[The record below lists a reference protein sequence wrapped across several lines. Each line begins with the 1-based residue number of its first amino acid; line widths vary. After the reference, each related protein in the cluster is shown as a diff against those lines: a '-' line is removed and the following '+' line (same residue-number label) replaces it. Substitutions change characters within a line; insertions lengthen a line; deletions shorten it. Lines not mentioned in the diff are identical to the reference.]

1 MLRLALPAHLL
12 GDTSLTKTQKWLLI
26 TLLLLATLST
36 ASILGIRY
44 WFSTQQTTKAPL
56 ANTLIP
62 IDFSEPDAFIQSQ
75 SLAQL
80 PRDLLKVPLL
90 KATLT
95 EEFAFYYEQQEA
107 RLSLAGT
114 LRRLAYEHELT
125 ISDQFIQQLL
135 ASPAEL
141 ALWRGPNGKLDYW
154 MLTLQQ
160 NLATRLLQSLATLA
174 LDDSQLS
181 KLGEFKVTGQ
191 SVPLYLLHYGY
202 QHQLLFA
209 AQGERLV
216 ILSDPGMLLGFD
228 HPKVAPQQE
237 STQTDS
243 ADQRA
248 GNEGTD
254 DDIQA
259 SQTTAQSEQE
269 PHLLAA
275 QLHWVEQALQAEG
288 ERVGYQ
294 GLQLQPLKQGHTLV
308 VGANYLS
315 FGYQRFFPAIHALRF
330 DFDGKQWAS
339 QALLNEDA
347 LKQPW
352 NNSQLWQAIPTS
364 PAACASLPLDWSTTQ
379 TLASQLA
386 PKLQGL
392 PQALQSLTGPIATC
406 WYEKSRLA
414 SPLFVARFAD
424 AQQAEAASPIL
435 GKLFTQI
442 IGASEFVRG
451 DRFPVQEQELPSG
464 HYWKRIVSARYGSQ
478 LAGEEAFKPQ
488 LSAARY
494 FPVTLAV
501 SGPYLFFSPD
511 GNLVEQSVAVQEK
524 RYPAVA
530 DGLSTPEL
538 LVATFTPSTLA
549 PLIEREMYASLP
561 GQIEPL
567 FRAAAKN
574 YLAPRLK
581 TLASFPPL
589 RLSLRQVPGGGVL
602 PLGSGRHW
610 EPVDIQFAK

>member
-1 MLRLALPAHLL
+1 MLWLALPAHLL
-12 GDTSLTKTQKWLLI
+12 GDTSLTKTQKWLLVS
-26 TLLLLATLST
+26 LLLLTTLSA

-80 PRDLLKVPLL
+80 PRDLLSVPLL
-90 KATLT
+90 QATLT
-95 EEFAFYYEQQEA
+95 EEFAFYYEEQEA

-114 LRRLAYEHELT
+114 LRRLAYEHNLT
-125 ISDQFIQQLL
+125 IGDQLIQQLL

-141 ALWRGPNGKLDYW
+141 ALWRGPNGKLEYW

-160 NLATRLLQSLATLA
+160 NLATRLLQNLATLA

-181 KLGEFKVTGQ
+181 KLGELKVTGQ

-216 ILSDPGMLLGFD
+216 LLSDPGMLLGFD
-228 HPKVAPQQE
+228 HPKVAPKPHTEQQ
-237 STQTDS
+237 D
-243 ADQRA
+243 AA
-248 GNEGTD
+248 
-254 DDIQA
+254 
-259 SQTTAQSEQE
+259 AQSESANDEGSEEQTEQQPAEE
-269 PHLLAA
+269 PHLLTA
-275 QLHWVEQALQAEG
+275 QLHWLEQALQAEG

-294 GLQLQPLKQGHTLV
+294 GLQLQPLKQGHSLV
-308 VGANYLS
+308 LGANYLS

-339 QALLNEDA
+339 QALLNEEA

-352 NNSQLWQAIPTS
+352 NSSQLWQAIPTS
-364 PAACASLPLDWSTTQ
+364 PAACASLPLDWHATEA
-379 TLASQLA
+379 LASQLA
-386 PKLQGL
+386 AKLQGL
-392 PQALQSLTGPIATC
+392 PQALQSLKGPIATC

-435 GKLFTQI
+435 GKIFSQI
-442 IGASEFVRG
+442 IGAREFVRG
-451 DRFPVQEQELPSG
+451 DRFPVQEQELASG
-464 HYWKRIVSARYGSQ
+464 HYWKRIVSARYGSH
-478 LAGEEAFKPQ
+478 LAGEESFTPQ

-511 GNLVEQSVAVQEK
+511 GNLVEQALAVQEK

-538 LVATFTPSTLA
+538 LVATLTPSTLA

-581 TLASFPPL
+581 SLASFPPL
-589 RLSLRQVPGGGVL
+589 RLTLRQVPGDGVL

>member
-1 MLRLALPAHLL
+1 MTR
-12 GDTSLTKTQKWLLI
+12 TQKWLLVG
-26 TLLLLATLST
+26 LLLLTTLSAAT
-36 ASILGIRY
+36 VLGVRY
-44 WFSTQQTTKAPL
+44 WFSSHQGPKAAL

-62 IDFSEPDAFIQSQ
+62 IDFSEPDALIQSQ

-95 EEFAFYYEQQEA
+95 EEFAFYYEEQEA

-114 LRRLAYEHELT
+114 LRRLAYEHDLN
-125 ISDQFIQQLL
+125 IGDQLIQQLL

-141 ALWRGPNGKLDYW
+141 ALWRGPNGKLEYW
-154 MLTLQQ
+154 MLTLKQ
-160 NLATRLLQSLATLA
+160 NLATRLLQNLATLA

-181 KLGEFKVTGQ
+181 KLGELKVAGQ

-202 QHQLLFA
+202 QHQLIFA

-216 ILSDPGMLLGFD
+216 LLSDPGMLLGFD
-228 HPKVAPQQE
+228 HPKAPPQPEPAQADAVDQ
-237 STQTDS
+237 ST
-243 ADQRA
+243 
-248 GNEGTD
+248 GNEGANEE
-254 DDIQA
+254 IQE

-269 PHLLAA
+269 PHLLTA
-275 QLHWVEQALQAEG
+275 QLHWLEQALQTEG

-294 GLQLQPLKQGHTLV
+294 GLQLQPLKQGHSLV
-308 VGANYLS
+308 LGANYLS
-315 FGYQRFFPAIHALRF
+315 FGYQRFFPALHALRF

-339 QALLNEDA
+339 QALLNEEA

-352 NNSQLWQAIPTS
+352 NSNQLWQAIPTS
-364 PAACASLPLDWSTTQ
+364 PAACASLPLDWVATQ
-379 TLASQLA
+379 SLATQLA

-392 PQALQSLTGPIATC
+392 PQALQGLKGPIATC

-424 AQQAEAASPIL
+424 EQQAEAASPIL

-451 DRFPVQEQELPSG
+451 DRFPVQEQALTTG
-464 HYWKRIVSARYGSQ
+464 HYWKRVVSARYGSQ
-478 LAGEEAFKPQ
+478 LAGDEAFKPQ
-488 LSAARY
+488 LSSARY

-511 GNLVEQSVAVQEK
+511 GNLVEQAVAVQEK
-524 RYPAVA
+524 RYPALA
-530 DGLSTPEL
+530 DDLSAPEL
-538 LVATFTPSTLA
+538 LVATLTPANLA
-549 PLIEREMYASLP
+549 SLMEREMYASLP
-561 GQIEPL
+561 GQEEPL

-581 TLASFPPL
+581 TLASYPPL
-589 RLSLRQVPGGGVL
+589 RLTLRQEPGGGVL

-610 EPVDIQFAK
+610 EPLDIQFAK